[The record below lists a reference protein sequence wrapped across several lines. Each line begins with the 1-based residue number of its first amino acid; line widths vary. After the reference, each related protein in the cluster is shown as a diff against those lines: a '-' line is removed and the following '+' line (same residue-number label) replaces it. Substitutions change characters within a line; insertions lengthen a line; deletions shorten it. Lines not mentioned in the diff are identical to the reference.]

1 MSPGPENGPNLRY
14 LPLHVHARRP
24 LGPRG
29 ASSRPRSSPTSCT
42 TGAGLRRADSTRPR
56 RWHRRRSRRRWR
68 GPRYLSRPRHGRA
81 SGRRSRRTRP
91 STATAPTTSSRS
103 CARTSSSATFPA
115 LAPAAPSEPAGSP
128 RSEPPEELTASERAA
143 FVGVEWRAVGL
154 EGDRLV
160 VSTVLSRPLAESVE
174 ASFYLFGYRW
184 DRPFAGMPKLR
195 VEVGLLGH
203 RVLDQDRRPRGAR
216 STWCARCARS
226 PCACRSPPSA
236 ARSAPS

>member
-1 MSPGPENGPNLRY
+1 MHYRGWP
-14 LPLHVHARRP
+14 A
-24 LGPRG
+24 PRG
-29 ASSRPRSSPTSCT
+29 LHEAATLAPPPLAPAVAWT
-42 TGAGLRRADSTRPR
+42 TLPVPPSARARKRAALQAHATQY
-56 RWHRRRSRRRWR
+56 
-68 GPRYLSRPRHGRA
+68 RYSADYLLSFVRA
-81 SGRRSRRTRP
+81 NELFGD
-91 STATAPTTSSRS
+91 
-103 CARTSSSATFPA
+103 FPA

-195 VEVGLLGH
+195 VEVGLLGQ
-203 RVLDQDRRPRGAR
+203 RVLDQDRRLPGGTVDVVREVRAIAVRVPLAALGRPERAFLSAR
-216 STWCARCARS
+216 TSVADVPLDWTSWRVLEL
-226 PCACRSPPSA
+226 SA
-236 ARSAPS
+236 SR

>member
-1 MSPGPENGPNLRY
+1 MGWP
-14 LPLHVHARRP
+14 A
-24 LGPRG
+24 PRG
-29 ASSRPRSSPTSCT
+29 LHEAATLAPPPLAPAVAWT
-42 TGAGLRRADSTRPR
+42 TLPVPPSARARKRAALQAHATQY
-56 RWHRRRSRRRWR
+56 
-68 GPRYLSRPRHGRA
+68 RYSADYLLSFVRA
-81 SGRRSRRTRP
+81 NELFGD
-91 STATAPTTSSRS
+91 
-103 CARTSSSATFPA
+103 FPA

-216 STWCARCARS
+216 STWCARYARS
-226 PCACRSPPSA
+226 PRVPLAALGRPERAFLSA
-236 ARSAPS
+236 RTSVADVPLDWTSWRVLELPASR